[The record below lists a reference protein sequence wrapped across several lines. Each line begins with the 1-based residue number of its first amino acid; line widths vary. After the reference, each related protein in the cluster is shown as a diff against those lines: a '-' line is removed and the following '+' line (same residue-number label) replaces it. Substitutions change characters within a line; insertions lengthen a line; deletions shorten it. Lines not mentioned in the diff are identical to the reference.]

1 MATIL
6 YIEDEADTAVLVTGL
21 LKEQGIEVRHAADG
35 RQALHCFQTMPPP
48 ALVLLDLLVP
58 FANGFE
64 LLIKLRATSGW
75 ANVPV
80 VMVSADSYWPD
91 IERAL
96 VCGAND
102 FLPKSMGV
110 HEIVRYVAGLVAR
123 ARAAAEAAAK
133 APMRT
138 EPVAPARP
146 QGRPAVA
153 KAPTRVRRVAGRVV
167 GRVATK
173 RKVRG

>member
-6 YIEDEADTAVLVTGL
+6 YIEDEPDTALLVTTL
-21 LKEQGIEVRHAADG
+21 LKEKGVEVKHAADG
-35 RQALHCFQTMPPP
+35 REALHCFQTMPPP

-75 ANVPV
+75 SNVPV

-110 HEIVRYVAGLVAR
+110 HEIVRYAAGLVAKTR
-123 ARAAAEAAAK
+123 ASANTSASVSTSASAETVSAG
-133 APMRT
+133 RL
-138 EPVAPARP
+138 
-146 QGRPAVA
+146 QGRPAVPV
-153 KAPTRVRRVAGRVV
+153 KASTRVRRVAGRV
-167 GRVATK
+167 AEN